1 MLYLV
6 YGSVNPVPVWQAG
19 CHLAASRV
27 NEMLVMLRAEQRLF
41 GTWAPFCVWS
51 DAEKL
56 SESLMLVT
64 RCGVPIRLNM
74 HGLRSP
80 VIWHLEGYATAG
92 ADRAFIRLRP
102 NRKRELTQK
111 VIT

>member
-1 MLYLV
+1 MFFPLFVLHLV
-6 YGSVNPVPVWQAG
+6 YGSVNPVPAWEAG

-27 NEMLVMLRAEQRLF
+27 NELHVMLRTEQRLF
-41 GTWAPFCVWS
+41 GTWAPFSMWS

-56 SESLMLVT
+56 SESLMPVT

-80 VIWHLEGYATAG
+80 VI
-92 ADRAFIRLRP
+92 
-102 NRKRELTQK
+102 
-111 VIT
+111 